1 MKISGIVDRV
11 DKKNNLYR
19 IIDYKTG
26 GDTKRIKDIDS
37 LFSDKR
43 TERNDAVFQL
53 FYYSLLLH
61 NKLNDNLPIRP
72 GLMNI
77 REINNKNFNINIII
91 NNKSVTSINE
101 YLEDFEKK
109 LIKKLSEIFDIKV
122 PFTQND
128 DENACKYCSYKNLC
142 SR

>member
-1 MKISGIVDRV
+1 
-11 DKKNNLYR
+11 
-19 IIDYKTG
+19 
-26 GDTKRIKDIDS
+26 
-37 LFSDKR
+37 
-43 TERNDAVFQL
+43 
-53 FYYSLLLH
+53 
-61 NKLNDNLPIRP
+61 
-72 GLMNI
+72 MNI